1 MMIRLLALLALL
13 CFSLAG
19 CKPIKAW
26 QRETLAHPC
35 MVEDSRPEENLARA
49 HILGARESSAGATGE
64 TGGGCGCN

>member
-1 MMIRLLALLALL
+1 MNRCRTAAVLL
-13 CFSLAG
+13 CFALLG

-35 MVEDSRPEENLARA
+35 MVEDSRPEENMARA
-49 HILGARESSAGATGE
+49 HMLGARETSAGATGE